1 MADKSFNV
9 NKLNII
15 SSTNLTD
22 VEASIDDLCMGD

>member
-22 VEASIDDLCMGD
+22 VEESIDDLCMGD

>member
-15 SSTNLTD
+15 SNTNLTD
-22 VEASIDDLCMGD
+22 VEVSIDNLCMGD